1 MTLQAGRL
9 LRYAVVGLVTLG
21 VYLLLGQLLHRL
33 GVTLL
38 WQACVSFLGAVAV
51 NYVLQKTWV
60 FEDRR
65 PVTHTLPRYFVMI
78 AFGAA
83 INLAALAV
91 LSLRWPLLLAQ
102 LAAVVLVVGWNAL
115 LSFCW
120 VFLARTRTGRALHRS

>member
-1 MTLQAGRL
+1 MTPPTARPI
-9 LRYAVVGLVTLG
+9 RYAVVGVVTLG
-21 VYLLLGQLLHRL
+21 VYLVLGQLLHRFE
-33 GVTLL
+33 VPLL

-65 PVTHTLPRYFVMI
+65 PVAHSLPRYFVMI

-83 INLAALAV
+83 INLAALAI

-102 LAAVVLVVGWNAL
+102 LAAVVLVVAWNAL

-120 VFLARTRTGRALHRS
+120 VFVASARTSRALRRS